1 MTDRPE
7 IPLEAKCQRAL
18 VELARVCLQG
28 VVTLEN
34 GKAKAWGQFLDAG
47 GDFPSE
53 ELGGQF
59 GIYGTCAALE
69 IVTLA
74 GQMEDNHELIEK
86 ALSCLPMIS
95 GQCLDVF
102 EQYYANKGDL
112 RTTYKLAALIDVTQL
127 VYGDGWPAVSR
138 TAPIEAVVGLSRQS
152 GGWPD
157 YKHDADVLEA
167 NVPATIVA
175 LLALSR
181 CTALNPAQQTTI
193 AQGLRFLTLYSLSEL
208 SIANIS
214 MLVIALERFRAKS
227 ATLNIIANHAAFA
240 VLLNQSRDELSR
252 WAVRSRA
259 EDARRSLEGFDYRS
273 PQTKD
278 QTGAK
283 RFQFLLYIPHCL
295 AGIAIL
301 ESPQLQRR
309 YNNRMFV
316 RQVITVYAGDIV
328 DHNDLT
334 PGARGRVSSVESMWL
349 ARLFAAYITS
359 EIEGHR
365 VRDFL
370 DRLRSPKRTAVTALV
385 VLLGLTLP
393 IAAVVFDGR
402 AAIILATIGSVL
414 LSVSTAILMGL
425 LVERQNRIW

>member
-1 MTDRPE
+1 MTEKQE
-7 IPLEAKCQRAL
+7 ISLESKCQRAL
-18 VELARVCLQG
+18 VELAQVCIRG
-28 VVTLEN
+28 VVTLHE
-34 GKAKAWGQFLDAG
+34 GDAKAWGQFLEAG

-53 ELGGQF
+53 ELKGQF

-69 IVTLA
+69 ILALA
-74 GQMEDNHELIEK
+74 GQVEDNQDLIQK
-86 ALSCLPMIS
+86 ALGSLPVIS
-95 GQCLDVF
+95 DDCHHTVR
-102 EQYYANKGDL
+102 EYYTNKGDVS
-112 RTTYKLAALIDVTQL
+112 TTYKLAALIDVTQV
-127 VYGDGWPAVSR
+127 VYGDGWPEVSR
-138 TAPIEAVVGLSRQS
+138 TAPIEAIIGLSRQS

-157 YKHDADVLEA
+157 YKHNDDVLEA
-167 NVPATIVA
+167 NVSATIVA

-181 CTALNPAQQTTI
+181 CTALNPAQQTSI
-193 AQGLRFLTLYSLSEL
+193 AQGLRFIKLYSFSEL

-227 ATLNIIANHAAFA
+227 ATFNVIANHAAFRT
-240 VLLNQSRDELSR
+240 LLGQSREQLSR

-295 AGIAIL
+295 AAIAIL
-301 ESPQLQRR
+301 ESPHLQKR
-309 YNNRMFV
+309 YSNRMFV
-316 RQVITVYAGDIV
+316 RQVIAIYAGDIV
-328 DHNDLT
+328 DHNDLI

-359 EIEGHR
+359 DIEGHP
-365 VRDFL
+365 VRDLL
-370 DRLRSPKRTAVTALV
+370 DRLRSPKRAAVTALV

-393 IAAVVFDGR
+393 VAAVYFDGK

-414 LSVSTAILMGL
+414 LSVSTAILTGL